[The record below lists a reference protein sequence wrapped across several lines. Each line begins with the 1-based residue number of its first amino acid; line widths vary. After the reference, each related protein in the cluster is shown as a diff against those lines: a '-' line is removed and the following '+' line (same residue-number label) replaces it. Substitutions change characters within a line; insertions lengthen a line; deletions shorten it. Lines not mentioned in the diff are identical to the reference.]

1 MEKHF
6 PASAYPLHLTINP
19 IVDRSVATVLREG
32 KQFSIR
38 AALSPSA
45 QGRSPDINDCWSWGD
60 LLGN

>member
-6 PASAYPLHLTINP
+6 PVPTYPLHLSINP
-19 IVDRSVATVLREG
+19 IVDRSVATILREE

-45 QGRSPDINDCWSWGD
+45 KDIPQISTTADPGETC
-60 LLGN
+60 